1 MAQRVTAS
9 LRLKHGRTG
18 LLGPG
23 KGKLLEAIE
32 EAGSISGA
40 ARAMGMSYKRAW
52 DLVSD
57 LNKLFTEPAV
67 VTSFGGPKGG
77 GASLTEF
84 GREVLAHYRHM
95 GTALDRALADDLA
108 WLDKHLAGEGK

>member
-1 MAQRVTAS
+1 MGERVTAT

-23 KGKLLEAIE
+23 KGRLLDAIE

-57 LNKLFTEPAV
+57 LNRLFAEPV
-67 VTSFGGPKGG
+67 VATNFGGAKGG
-77 GASLTEF
+77 GATLTPF
-84 GREVLAHYRHM
+84 GHEVLAHYRRM
-95 GTALDRALADDLA
+95 LTAVDQVLAADIA
-108 WLDKHLAGEGK
+108 WLDSHLSADAE